1 MVCTSRSVRSSPISE
16 PRPIAWQQQ
25 RSGLAV
31 HRPVPMY
38 LRLVTYRKCAT
49 TSTKIRG
56 VVARMGSTGGGGGCE
71 DDDSA
76 PPSHS
81 GDQVAARSS
90 TPDEDANNLD
100 NDVQKHKHWSLNIS
114 ESNQILIATS
124 AAFVLCNMDKVNISI
139 AVIPMAKDFGWSPST
154 IGLIQSSFFYGYL
167 LSQIPGGYAANRW
180 GGRRVLPWGVGIW
193 SLATASVPLLAS
205 TLFGLCVSRAAVG
218 LGEGIAPSAATDIVA
233 RAIDPRN
240 RSRAIS
246 IIFGGLHVGSLLG
259 LTIAPIIITQWNWQ
273 AVFFL
278 FGGAGFI
285 WVWWWEKLVRRA
297 VANDKVFAHAF
308 ASSRAPSKASAEEY
322 IPWRAFFRNQAV
334 QALGYTHF
342 CNNWFHYTMLAWLP
356 YYFSDLLSLD
366 LRSAA
371 GISLLP
377 PLAAVFVSAIAGP
390 LADYL
395 IDRKRLKVSLVR
407 KAAQCAAFLGPA
419 GCLLAV
425 STTELDGNL
434 TVALLSLSLGL
445 ASFSLAGLY
454 SNHADLS
461 PRYASILLGL
471 TNTAGA
477 IPGIAGVAFTG
488 WLYDSTNSWGI
499 ALFSPSIFFFITG
512 SLVYVLYGSSD
523 EQNFMGSEANRR
535 FPLEWEEIKKRIS

>member
-1 MVCTSRSVRSSPISE
+1 MVPQRPWRRPVYIKLKINRKGASLCSAGGKEKTDDLFDDAERTSSAEVPSE
-16 PRPIAWQQQ
+16 PSR
-25 RSGLAV
+25 
-31 HRPVPMY
+31 
-38 LRLVTYRKCAT
+38 
-49 TSTKIRG
+49 
-56 VVARMGSTGGGGGCE
+56 
-71 DDDSA
+71 
-76 PPSHS
+76 
-81 GDQVAARSS
+81 
-90 TPDEDANNLD
+90 D
-100 NDVQKHKHWSLNIS
+100 NDASENDAVTHRNWSLNIS
-114 ESNQILIATS
+114 ETNQILIATS

-154 IGLIQSSFFYGYL
+154 IGIIQSSFFYGYL

-180 GGRRVLPWGVGIW
+180 GGRRILPWGVGIW
-193 SLATASVPLLAS
+193 SLATASVPLLAG

-259 LTIAPIIITQWNWQ
+259 LTVAPIIISQWNWQ

-278 FGGAGFI
+278 FGGTGFI
-285 WVWWWEKLVRRA
+285 WVWWWERLVRQV
-297 VANDKVFAHAF
+297 VASDKVFADAF
-308 ASSRAPSKASAEEY
+308 ASTAASTSNTSEY

-366 LRSAA
+366 LKSAA

-377 PLAAVFVSAIAGP
+377 PLAAILVSAIAGP

-395 IDRKRLKVSLVR
+395 IDRKQIKVSFVR
-407 KAAQCAAFLGPA
+407 KAAQCGAFLGPA

-425 STTELDGNL
+425 SIADVDGPFI
-434 TVALLSLSLGL
+434 VALLSLSLGL

-488 WLYDSTNSWGI
+488 WLYDTTNSWGT
-499 ALFSPSIFFFITG
+499 ALFFPSIFFFITG
-512 SLVYVLYGSSD
+512 SLVYVLFGSSD
-523 EQNFMGSEANRR
+523 EQDFSASHANRP
-535 FPLEWEEIKKRIS
+535 FPLEWEEIKKKISM